1 MSTTVENSTDNAWRT
16 FVQGK
21 WNKEIDVR
29 DFIQKNYTPYQ
40 GDAAFLSGP
49 TSKTQK
55 LWQALEENYLSIE
68 RQKRVFDVDTDTPAD
83 IDAFGPGYI
92 SEEDD
97 VIVGLQTDTPLK
109 RAMMPNGGWRM
120 VETAIKEAG
129 KEINPE
135 VKEIFTRYRKPI
147 MTRYLIFILPEFGQ
161 LVPPISLLAYP
172 MPMDAAGLS
181 VTIDASPYMG

>member
-29 DFIQKNYTPYQ
+29 DFIQKNYTPYE
-40 GDAAFLSGP
+40 GNADFLSGP

-83 IDAFGPGYI
+83 IDAFG
-92 SEEDD
+92 
-97 VIVGLQTDTPLK
+97 
-109 RAMMPNGGWRM
+109 
-120 VETAIKEAG
+120 TASY
-129 KEINPE
+129 
-135 VKEIFTRYRKPI
+135 FH
-147 MTRYLIFILPEFGQ
+147 
-161 LVPPISLLAYP
+161 
-172 MPMDAAGLS
+172 
-181 VTIDASPYMG
+181 